1 MHERIIHH
9 GYDTTG
15 EVRLPAPKP
24 PRYELDYVAHDG
36 DSCNFR
42 PQIEIHATI
51 GYDLDE
57 NAIEIRSVTVDAVV
71 MYSRPDYRQGRE
83 VPFTYAEL
91 AAHVPFVR
99 AAVNAD
105 EAWRERAIESAIEA
119 DRCGDGD

>member
-1 MHERIIHH
+1 MSSIYH
-9 GYDTTG
+9 GYDVTG

-24 PRYELDYVAHDG
+24 PRYSLDYIAHDG

-42 PQIEIHATI
+42 PQIEVHATI

-57 NAIEIRSVTVDAVV
+57 NAIEIRSVTVNTVA

-83 VPFTYAEL
+83 VPFTDAEL
-91 AAHVPFVR
+91 AAHVPFVL

-105 EAWRERAIESAIEA
+105 EAWKLRAIESAEES
-119 DRCGDGD
+119 DRCGDDY

>member
-1 MHERIIHH
+1 MSSIYNGIEA
-9 GYDTTG
+9 TTG
-15 EVRLPAPKP
+15 IRLPTPKP
-24 PRYELDYVAHDG
+24 PRYSLDYVAHDG

-57 NAIEIRSVTVDAVV
+57 NAIEIRSVTVNTVA

-83 VPFTYAEL
+83 VPFTDAEL

-105 EAWRERAIESAIEA
+105 EAWRERALESAIEA
-119 DRCGDGD
+119 DRCGDGDF

>member
-1 MHERIIHH
+1 MHNIIHH

-15 EVRLPAPKP
+15 EVRLPTPKP
-24 PRYELDYVAHDG
+24 PRYSLDYVAHDG
-36 DSCNFR
+36 DDHNFR

-71 MYSRPDYRQGRE
+71 MFARPCFVQGRE
-83 VPFTYAEL
+83 VPFTDDEL

-105 EAWRERAIESAIEA
+105 EAWRERALESAIEA
-119 DRCGDGD
+119 DRCGDDF